1 MNLKLPKY
9 IAEDCV
15 IQRGN
20 STNIWGIALPNT
32 QVDVDF
38 QGRHYSCV
46 SEGNGEFLFKVAAS
60 PGINFPLVIKN
71 MEDEI
76 KLNVNVGDVFICSGQ
91 SNMEL
96 PISRV
101 REKYPLEL
109 GNPFIKEFKVFEN
122 LSLEGNISKDFICAS
137 WRSCINKDFEDVSA
151 FGYFYAQYMFTKQNI
166 PIGFVNISKG
176 GSPIESFMQ
185 EKYIHNPKS
194 LELLY
199 KFKDPEYFNDFF
211 SNQKKIQFDRQ
222 KALDYSEKAF
232 LKKYNIKEINMISKK
247 LLFNNSIELPN
258 FFKDTKIGNFC
269 GLIYLK
275 KKFLISSE
283 DYNLIQSSTR
293 NAILYLGTI
302 ADFDKV
308 YVNGRFVGSTEY
320 KYPPR
325 KYQINKNLLHAGE
338 NEILIRLVCNNFE
351 GRFTPH
357 KKYEIYFDDIQKK
370 YDLTGIWNYEIIV
383 EDTGCEAIFFPN
395 NIPTSIFY
403 GMLTPAFYISNAG
416 VIWYQGESNDSNPY
430 EYEEL
435 LKNLIM
441 NWREH
446 WKILHL
452 HFSIIGL
459 PKCKIDIYGTNNWNI
474 IRQAQ
479 RAATNLPNVLYI
491 DNIDLGEENDLH
503 PLDKQDM
510 AYRAASVRLL
520 SKKETAYEKV

>member
-101 REKYPLEL
+101 REKYPLEP

-293 NAILYLGTI
+293 NAILYLCE
-302 ADFDKV
+302 
-308 YVNGRFVGSTEY
+308 RSLC
-320 KYPPR
+320 R
-325 KYQINKNLLHAGE
+325 KY
-338 NEILIRLVCNNFE
+338 
-351 GRFTPH
+351 
-357 KKYEIYFDDIQKK
+357 
-370 YDLTGIWNYEIIV
+370 
-383 EDTGCEAIFFPN
+383 
-395 NIPTSIFY
+395 
-403 GMLTPAFYISNAG
+403 
-416 VIWYQGESNDSNPY
+416 
-430 EYEEL
+430 
-435 LKNLIM
+435 
-441 NWREH
+441 
-446 WKILHL
+446 
-452 HFSIIGL
+452 
-459 PKCKIDIYGTNNWNI
+459 
-474 IRQAQ
+474 
-479 RAATNLPNVLYI
+479 
-491 DNIDLGEENDLH
+491 
-503 PLDKQDM
+503 
-510 AYRAASVRLL
+510 
-520 SKKETAYEKV
+520 